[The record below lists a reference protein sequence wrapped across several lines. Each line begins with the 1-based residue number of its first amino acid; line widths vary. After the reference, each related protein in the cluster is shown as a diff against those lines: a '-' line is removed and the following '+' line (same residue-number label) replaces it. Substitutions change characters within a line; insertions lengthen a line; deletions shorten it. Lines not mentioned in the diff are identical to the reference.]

1 MGGVFAAAPP
11 GCSSALRFSAS
22 APLSRSDSGGIFR
35 SCGNVNFR
43 GVRLLWEREIRV
55 VVVRLGGCGIG
66 GDGVG
71 LWMRGWWRGSGEGI
85 KIT

>member
-1 MGGVFAAAPP
+1 MGYRLGV
-11 GCSSALRFSAS
+11 GVER
-22 APLSRSDSGGIFR
+22 GGLFR
-35 SCGNVNFR
+35 SCGDVEFR

-71 LWMRGWWRGSGEGI
+71 LWMRGGWRGSARAE